1 MSGDKSRAAEL
12 VLKKKQALQKI
23 QKGKLA
29 AALLVTKKALLIK
42 TDLREKRTA
51 VLVMA
56 RQAQESQYARSLI
69 EASLDPLVTISVDG
83 KILDVNE
90 ASVKVTGTPRAKLIG
105 TNFSN
110 YFTEPEKA
118 QKGYLQAFEKGFV
131 SDYAL
136 TIKHVNGKLTDV
148 LYNASVYKDEK
159 GKVLG
164 LFAAARDVTEQ
175 KQASQYSR
183 SLIEASLDPLV
194 TISGDGKI
202 LDVNEASVKVTGT
215 SRAKLIGTNF
225 SNYFTEPEKA
235 QKGYLQA
242 FEKGFVSDYALTIKH
257 VNGKLT
263 DVLYNASVYKDDSGN
278 VLGVF
283 AAARD
288 VTEQKWAKDLRIAN
302 IELAFQNNE
311 KEKRAAELIVANKE
325 LSFQNDEKEKRAA
338 ELSIANKELHF
349 QNKEKEK
356 RAEELSIANI
366 ELAFQNNEKEKRA
379 AELIIANKELAF
391 QNEEKEKRAAELIIT
406 NKELNLS
413 EKSLLNSLKEVSD
426 YKYSLDESA
435 IIALTDQKGIIKK
448 ANRNF
453 CEISKY
459 TEEELIGQ
467 DHRIVS
473 SGYHSKEFI
482 RDLWVTIASG
492 KIWKGEIKNIAKDG
506 SFYWVDTTI
515 VPFLNEQGKPYQ
527 YLAIRLD
534 ISKRKESEEQLNTV
548 NKDLAFQNDEKG
560 KRAAELDIANKELIF
575 QNKEKEKR
583 AAELSIAN
591 KELAFQSEEKEKRAA
606 ELIVA
611 NKELSFQNDEKEK
624 RAAELSIANKE
635 LHFQNK
641 EKEKRAEEL
650 GIANTELAFQND
662 EKEKRAAELIVANK
676 ELAFQNEE
684 KEKRAAELIIAN
696 EELVF
701 QNKEKESRAAELIIA
716 NRELIF
722 QNEEKEKRAA
732 ELIIANKELVA
743 FTYISSHDLQEPMR
757 KIQTFA
763 GRLLETEHQNLSET
777 GQDYFKRMQS
787 AANRMQLL
795 LTDLLAFSRVNSGE
809 LKFETTDL
817 KSLVE
822 EVENDFKERIEA
834 IHATFEIKQLGT
846 ATIVPIQFRQLIQ
859 NLLGNALK
867 FSKPD
872 KAPHII
878 VGSKIAKGSELS
890 IEKMMTS
897 QQTSLSPEKSY
908 CHITFSDNGIGFE
921 PEFKEQIFEVFQRL
935 HSKSEYEGTGIG
947 LAIVK
952 KIVENHNGIITAT
965 SELDKGATFDIY
977 IPN

>member
-1 MSGDKSRAAEL
+1 MIGNKSRAAEL
-12 VLKKKQALQKI
+12 VLLKKKQALQKI
-23 QKGKLA
+23 QKGKHA
-29 AALLVTKKALLIK
+29 ASLLVTKRELLIQ
-42 TDLREKRTA
+42 TEKRA
-51 VLVMA
+51 GKLVIA
-56 RQAQESQYARSLI
+56 KQTQESRYARSLI

-90 ASVKVTGTPRAKLIG
+90 ASIKVTGKPRKKLIG

-110 YFTEPEKA
+110 YFTDPEKA

-136 TIKHVNGKLTDV
+136 TIKHANGKLTEV
-148 LYNASVYKDEK
+148 LYNASVYRDDH
-159 GKVLG
+159 GNVLG
-164 LFAAARDVTEQ
+164 VFAAARDVTEQ
-175 KQASQYSR
+175 KQSSQYAR

-194 TISGDGKI
+194 TININGKI
-202 LDVNEASVKVTGT
+202 TDVNEASIKVTGIP
-215 SRAKLIGTNF
+215 RERLIDTDF

-235 QKGYLQA
+235 QAGYRQV
-242 FEKGFVSDYALTIKH
+242 FDKGFVADYPLTIKH
-257 VNGKLT
+257 KNGKLT
-263 DVLYNASVYKDDSGN
+263 DVLYNASVYKDDKGN

-288 VTEQKWAKDLRIAN
+288 VTEQKWAKDLRVAN

-311 KEKRAAELIVANKE
+311 KEKRAAELN
-325 LSFQNDEKEKRAA
+325 
-338 ELSIANKELHF
+338 IAN
-349 QNKEKEK
+349 Q
-356 RAEELSIANI
+356 
-366 ELAFQNNEKEKRA
+366 
-379 AELIIANKELAF
+379 
-391 QNEEKEKRAAELIIT
+391 
-406 NKELNLS
+406 
-413 EKSLLNSLKEVSD
+413 
-426 YKYSLDESA
+426 
-435 IIALTDQKGIIKK
+435 
-448 ANRNF
+448 
-453 CEISKY
+453 
-459 TEEELIGQ
+459 
-467 DHRIVS
+467 
-473 SGYHSKEFI
+473 
-482 RDLWVTIASG
+482 
-492 KIWKGEIKNIAKDG
+492 
-506 SFYWVDTTI
+506 
-515 VPFLNEQGKPYQ
+515 
-527 YLAIRLD
+527 
-534 ISKRKESEEQLNTV
+534 
-548 NKDLAFQNDEKG
+548 
-560 KRAAELDIANKELIF
+560 
-575 QNKEKEKR
+575 
-583 AAELSIAN
+583 
-591 KELAFQSEEKEKRAA
+591 
-606 ELIVA
+606 
-611 NKELSFQNDEKEK
+611 
-624 RAAELSIANKE
+624 
-635 LHFQNK
+635 
-641 EKEKRAEEL
+641 
-650 GIANTELAFQND
+650 
-662 EKEKRAAELIVANK
+662 
-676 ELAFQNEE
+676 
-684 KEKRAAELIIAN
+684 
-696 EELVF
+696 ELVF

-716 NRELIF
+716 NRELVF